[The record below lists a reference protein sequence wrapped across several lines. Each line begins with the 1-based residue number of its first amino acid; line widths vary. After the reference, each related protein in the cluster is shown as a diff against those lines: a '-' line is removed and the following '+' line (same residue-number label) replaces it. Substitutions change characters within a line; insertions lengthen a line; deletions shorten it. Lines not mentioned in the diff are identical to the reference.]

1 MSGFSDVGFHDTQ
14 PSAPTSFAR
23 RNIVSLMRLRH
34 CLVAL
39 LLTTAAT
46 AQQPIPIDTYIHQS
60 WDHLQ
65 RSMTDCASFPDVKAP
80 TNNSQ
85 PNAPILYLPEEQ
97 KLTPELRALQQHC
110 SIRILHLPH
119 RIHNL
124 GDVDPAA
131 LPNPGLLYLP
141 NPYVVPGG
149 RFNEMYGWDSYFILL
164 GELADNRV
172 ALARGTVENFFYEID
187 HYGAVLNAN
196 RTYYLTRS
204 QPPFLSSMVLAVY
217 NAELPADPKQ
227 AHDFLRESLPYLLR
241 DHKLWVTAPHLD
253 PATGLSR
260 YVDLGQG
267 PVPEM
272 SDDST
277 YYPTVIHWL
286 LAHPSAANATYLQ
299 PSPACITTTCPQPH
313 ADNYALTPS
322 FYQGDRAMRESGFD
336 TTFRFGPYSGS
347 TQDFAPI
354 DLNALL
360 YKYERDIAF
369 IQATLSNPADAIVWS
384 TTAGDRLHAIDSLLW
399 DDASGLYYDFNLR
412 THQRSTYRYLTTYYA
427 LWAGVASPAKAARM
441 AAALPLFDRP
451 GGLATSTFTS
461 GEQWDQPYGWAPTN
475 WLAITGLIHYGYIG
489 DGLTIARHFTAT
501 IATNYANDGTL
512 REKYNV
518 VDSSANIA
526 ISAGYKE
533 NVIGFGW
540 TNAVYAAMQQL
551 LHDPKLLNAPQQPPP
566 PSQQAEQPPASPPSQ
581 NQ

>member
-1 MSGFSDVGFHDTQ
+1 VTRSC
-14 PSAPTSFAR
+14 
-23 RNIVSLMRLRH
+23 SLYS
-34 CLVAL
+34 LVAFLHL
-39 LLTTAAT
+39 LAAT
-46 AQQPIPIDTYIHQS
+46 AAAQQPVPIDTYIHQS

-65 RSMTDCASFPDVKAP
+65 RSMTDCASFPDTKAQP
-80 TNNSQ
+80 TT
-85 PNAPILYLPEEQ
+85 PILYLPEEQ

-110 SIRILHLPH
+110 NVRILHLPN
-119 RIHNL
+119 RIRTL
-124 GDVDPAA
+124 GDVDPSE
-131 LPNPGLLYLP
+131 LPTPGLLYLP

-164 GELADNRV
+164 GELADNRLP
-172 ALARGTVENFFYEID
+172 LARGTVENFFYEID

-217 NAELPADPKQ
+217 NAELPTDPKA

-241 DHKLWVTAPHLD
+241 DHNLWITTPHLD
-253 PATGLSR
+253 LTTGLSR
-260 YVDLGQG
+260 YFDLGNG

-272 SDDST
+272 SDDGT
-277 YYPTVIHWL
+277 YYTTVIHGL
-286 LAHPSAANATYLQ
+286 IAHPSAANATYLE
-299 PSPACITTTCPQPH
+299 PSPACITATCPQPH
-313 ADNYALTPS
+313 ADDQTLTAS

-336 TTFRFGPYSGS
+336 TSFRFGPYSGS
-347 TQDFAPI
+347 TQDFAPV

-369 IQATLSNPADAIVWS
+369 INATLGNPNDAIIWS
-384 TTAGDRLHAIDSLLW
+384 TTAGDRLNAINSLMG
-399 DDASGLYYDFNLR
+399 DEATGLYYDYNLR

-427 LWAGVASPAKAARM
+427 LWAGIASPARAARM
-441 AAALPLFDRP
+441 VAALPLFDRP
-451 GGLATSTFTS
+451 GGLAMSTFTS

-475 WLAITGLIHYGYIG
+475 WLTITGLIRYGYIG
-489 DGLTIARHFTAT
+489 DALTIARHFTST

-518 VDSSANIA
+518 VDSSANVA

-540 TNAVYAAMQQL
+540 TNGVYTAMQQL
-551 LHDPKLLNAPQQPPP
+551 LHDPKLLNAPQQPAQ
-566 PSQQAEQPPASPPSQ
+566 PSPQQDSPQPPASPPSQ